1 MIRKSKVNLYN
12 EVKVVD
18 TFLPAVMEVNKGDD
32 KQSREVNIYFGANM
46 DTLVITARNK
56 QLSKDNLER
65 IRILTDV
72 R

>member
-1 MIRKSKVNLYN
+1 MIRPSRVNKIS

-18 TFLPAVMEVNKGDD
+18 TFRPTVMHINGGSNEVD
-32 KQSREVNIYFGANM
+32 VHFGANM
-46 DTLVITARNK
+46 DILVIVAKGK
-56 QLSKDNLER
+56 QLSKDNIER